1 MKKGKATRTSGVVSE
16 MLLASVDVGI
26 EQLTNLFNRII
37 TENEVP
43 EDWDTSIIMNCF
55 RNKGDATERGN
66 CRGLKLLEHMMK
78 VFERVIKQKI

>member
-43 EDWDTSIIMNCF
+43 EDWDTSIIMNCV